1 MEMNSMENLIH
12 LPICENVI
20 RRYGKYTKKVNG
32 ELVKVIY
39 DWFERENREYDKYHG
54 HQYKLGLTKQ
64 QYDQMKTLV
73 SPMGSL
79 GEELTFDQFCDI
91 LIPVITGGESAQH
104 DDYSIWLAFRSF
116 DKNGDHYIQTD
127 ELETLMLIIGKSV
140 SRERIR
146 SYIDK
151 VDWDYNGKLDYNEFR
166 EFIVRGYARELLM
179 MDITKEIVYSH
190 DQMKI
195 PMKNY
200 T

>member
-1 MEMNSMENLIH
+1 MNMEVNSMENLIH

-39 DWFERENREYDKYHG
+39 DWFERENQEHAKYHG

-64 QYDQMKTLV
+64 QFDEMKTLV
-73 SPMGSL
+73 SPMGTY
-79 GEELTFDQFCDI
+79 GEELSFDQFCDI
-91 LIPVITGGESAQH
+91 LIPVITGGESDQH

-116 DKNGDHYIQTD
+116 DKNGDHYIQAD
-127 ELETLMLIIGKSV
+127 EVEALIRIIGKSV
-140 SRERIR
+140 TRERIR
-146 SYIDK
+146 YFIDK

-179 MDITKEIVYSH
+179 MDITREIVYSH

-195 PMKNY
+195 PS
-200 T
+200 